1 MNPELI
7 ENIPRLHTALAEWLA
22 CLVYILQLPHR
33 RRGAGLWGR
42 AAGFLA
48 VQAAF
53 LYLTDDVP
61 LALWMPCMAVA
72 AAGMLTMI
80 AVCGRTPLAE
90 AGYLCVR
97 AFMLAEF
104 AASLEWQLYTY
115 IVQIVPGW
123 GVWLRVLVPAVVF
136 AGVYLLLYWLESRR
150 RADYDHLQIT
160 PRELGAAAAIAV
172 TAFFMSNLSY
182 AWADS
187 PFSSSLAVDIFNT
200 RTLVDLGGVAILYA
214 YHVQRAELR
223 IKYELNAIQNILQTQ
238 YAQYRQSRESI
249 DLINRKYHDLK
260 HQIAALRAE
269 PDPAQR
275 NAWLDEM
282 EADIRVYEAQNKT
295 GNPVLDTLFTGKSL
309 LCQKHGITLTVVA
322 DGSALNFMDSMD
334 LCTIFGNA
342 LDNAIDGVRALP
354 DRDKRLIH
362 LSVSRQKSFVLIR
375 VENYFEGQLQFEN
388 GLPRST
394 KGDAAYHGFGIK
406 SIRYSVRKYGGQMDI
421 STRDNWFE
429 LKLLIPVPEPSPA
442 G

>member
-22 CLVYILQLPHR
+22 CLLYVMQLPHR
-33 RRGAGLWGR
+33 RQGPGLWGR

-53 LYLTDDVP
+53 LELTGDVP
-61 LALWMPCMAVA
+61 LALWMPCMALA
-72 AAGMLTMI
+72 AAGMLAMI
-80 AVCGRTPLAE
+80 AVCGRAPVTE
-90 AGYLCVR
+90 AGYLCAR

-104 AASLEWQLYTY
+104 AAALEWQLYTY
-115 IVQIVPGW
+115 IVQLVPRW
-123 GVWLRVLVPAVVF
+123 ALPLRVLVPAVVYT
-136 AGVYLLLYWLESRR
+136 GVYLLLYYLESRR
-150 RADYDHLQIT
+150 RSDYEHLQIT
-160 PRELGAAAAIAV
+160 PREMGAAAAITV
-172 TAFFMSNLSY
+172 SAFFMSNLSY
-182 AWADS
+182 AWSDN
-187 PFSSSLAVDIFNT
+187 PFGGSLAVDIFNT
-200 RTLVDLGGVAILYA
+200 RTLVDLGGMTILYA

-223 IKYELNAIQNILQTQ
+223 VKYELNAIQNILQTQ

-295 GNPVLDTLFTGKSL
+295 GNPVLDTVFTGKSL
-309 LCQKHGITLTVVA
+309 YCQKHGITLTVVA
-322 DGSALNFMDSMD
+322 DGGALNFMDTMD

-342 LDNAIDGVRALP
+342 LDNAIESVRSLP

-362 LSVSRQKSFVLIR
+362 VSVSRQKAFVLIK
-375 VENYFEGQLQFEN
+375 VENYFEGDLKFEN
-388 GLPRST
+388 GLPLST
-394 KGDAAYHGFGIK
+394 KGNAAYHGFGIK
-406 SIRYSVRKYGGQMDI
+406 SIRYSARKYDGQVDV
-421 STRDNWFE
+421 SVRDGWFD
-429 LKLLIPVPEPSPA
+429 LKLLVPVPAEKAPA
-442 G
+442 

>member
-115 IVQIVPGW
+115 IVQTVPGW

-136 AGVYLLLYWLESRR
+136 AGVYLLLYWLDVSLPALKRPFIWRKAALLFICALALWEARCAPPQYLYPEYVEYDALVEQHADEPCVYFTDDYFAPITQDLLQLMHFENFYVTNDRGCADMLDYLGGSDSFV
-150 RADYDHLQIT
+150 AYIDISEYWSSGYKPEEILALIAGETDYD
-160 PRELGAAAAIAV
+160 
-172 TAFFMSNLSY
+172 
-182 AWADS
+182 
-187 PFSSSLAVDIFNT
+187 
-200 RTLVDLGGVAILYA
+200 
-214 YHVQRAELR
+214 
-223 IKYELNAIQNILQTQ
+223 
-238 YAQYRQSRESI
+238 
-249 DLINRKYHDLK
+249 
-260 HQIAALRAE
+260 
-269 PDPAQR
+269 
-275 NAWLDEM
+275 
-282 EADIRVYEAQNKT
+282 EAQ
-295 GNPVLDTLFTGKSL
+295 L
-309 LCQKHGITLTVVA
+309 LYQ
-322 DGSALNFMDSMD
+322 
-334 LCTIFGNA
+334 
-342 LDNAIDGVRALP
+342 
-354 DRDKRLIH
+354 
-362 LSVSRQKSFVLIR
+362 
-375 VENYFEGQLQFEN
+375 N
-388 GLPRST
+388 GLSAT
-394 KGDAAYHGFGIK
+394 Y
-406 SIRYSVRKYGGQMDI
+406 VI
-421 STRDNWFE
+421 S
-429 LKLLIPVPEPSPA
+429 K
-442 G
+442 

>member
-115 IVQIVPGW
+115 IVQTVPGW

-172 TAFFMSNLSY
+172 KEGIPVRDVPYPAL
-182 AWADS
+182 WEQ
-187 PFSSSLAVDIFNT
+187 LIQ
-200 RTLVDLGGVAILYA
+200 GGVIL
-214 YHVQRAELR
+214 
-223 IKYELNAIQNILQTQ
+223 
-238 YAQYRQSRESI
+238 
-249 DLINRKYHDLK
+249 
-260 HQIAALRAE
+260 
-269 PDPAQR
+269 P
-275 NAWLDEM
+275 
-282 EADIRVYEAQNKT
+282 
-295 GNPVLDTLFTGKSL
+295 
-309 LCQKHGITLTVVA
+309 
-322 DGSALNFMDSMD
+322 
-334 LCTIFGNA
+334 
-342 LDNAIDGVRALP
+342 
-354 DRDKRLIH
+354 
-362 LSVSRQKSFVLIR
+362 
-375 VENYFEGQLQFEN
+375 
-388 GLPRST
+388 
-394 KGDAAYHGFGIK
+394 
-406 SIRYSVRKYGGQMDI
+406 
-421 STRDNWFE
+421 
-429 LKLLIPVPEPSPA
+429 
-442 G
+442 